1 MKVLSTACVPGPQ
14 CMTVFLPQVRLSAA
28 QIMSLDRVLI
38 RELSNLTKQTGTH
51 QQGEVQSEDG
61 KRQKTNSLEKSRED
75 EAARQVSEA
84 AEESE
89 DSTSSTAGTS
99 DQSDDSS
106 SGTAETSDQSDDS
119 SSGTAETSDQS
130 DDSSSGTAETS
141 DHSDDISPGTAE
153 TSEPPPARVPG
164 STSYSMD
171 TAEPVTSF
179 VGSPQPPPLQPQP
192 PIPSEVSEMEHT
204 WEALEEP
211 EDSSSRTLRPQ
222 TANTE

>member
-119 SSGTAETSDQS
+119 SSGTAETSD
-130 DDSSSGTAETS
+130 
-141 DHSDDISPGTAE
+141 HSDDISPGTAE